1 MKIQNYNELATTEL
15 RKAALSIVE
24 AGLEAIDT
32 KKVIRDT
39 VSVVNGTLVIQG
51 KSYAM
56 PPDGRV
62 IVAGVGK
69 CALEAAEALEEI
81 LGDSLYGGI
90 VLHITGE
97 PKLKKIAT
105 IQGTHP
111 LPSDQNVHGA
121 SLFVDILKNRNEN
134 DLIIFVV
141 SGGGSTLLCL
151 PEDKVCVEEISI
163 TQALIRAGA
172 TIQEVNTIRKH
183 LSLARGGY
191 PAQHAYPA
199 RIVSLIFSDVPGDDF
214 QFIASGPTVKDTT
227 TTEEAE
233 NILHKYA
240 ILKTCGIEKC
250 GLVETPKDDKYFAN
264 IQNVLIVSNWTALE
278 AMAAKA
284 QELGFNPIIRTATL
298 SGEARAIGLS
308 LAAELHTSPSK
319 TVLLYG
325 GETTVTVSGQGRG
338 GRNLEVA
345 LSALAD
351 IRDNEL
357 ITSIASDGHDNG
369 SYAGAIC
376 DTTTKARVAQEGE
389 DSATHLADNDT
400 YPFFEKIG
408 NRLETGYTGSNVSD
422 LLIALKN

>member
-1 MKIQNYNELATTEL
+1 MRGMKIQNYNELATTEL

-172 TIQEVNTIRKH
+172 TIQEVNTIR
-183 LSLARGGY
+183 
-191 PAQHAYPA
+191 P
-199 RIVSLIFSDVPGDDF
+199 
-214 QFIASGPTVKDTT
+214 
-227 TTEEAE
+227 
-233 NILHKYA
+233 
-240 ILKTCGIEKC
+240 C
-250 GLVETPKDDKYFAN
+250 
-264 IQNVLIVSNWTALE
+264 
-278 AMAAKA
+278 
-284 QELGFNPIIRTATL
+284 
-298 SGEARAIGLS
+298 
-308 LAAELHTSPSK
+308 
-319 TVLLYG
+319 LL
-325 GETTVTVSGQGRG
+325 
-338 GRNLEVA
+338 
-345 LSALAD
+345 
-351 IRDNEL
+351 
-357 ITSIASDGHDNG
+357 
-369 SYAGAIC
+369 
-376 DTTTKARVAQEGE
+376 
-389 DSATHLADNDT
+389 
-400 YPFFEKIG
+400 P
-408 NRLETGYTGSNVSD
+408 
-422 LLIALKN
+422 

>member
-1 MKIQNYNELATTEL
+1 MKIQNYTELASTEL
-15 RKAALSIVE
+15 RKAALAIVE

-39 VSVVNGTLVIQG
+39 VSIANNTLVIQG
-51 KSYAM
+51 KTYPI
-56 PPDGRV
+56 PPNGRV

-151 PEDKVCVEEISI
+151 PEDKVCIEEISV

-191 PAQHAYPA
+191 PAQYAYPA

-227 TTEEAE
+227 TIEEAE
-233 NILHKYA
+233 KILHKYA
-240 ILKTCGIEKC
+240 ILKTCGIEEC
-250 GLVETPKDDKYFAN
+250 GLVETPKNDKYFAN
-264 IQNVLIVSNWTALE
+264 IQNVLAVSNMTALE

-284 QELGFNPIIRTATL
+284 RELGYNPIIRTATL

-308 LAAELHTSPSK
+308 LAADLHASPSK
-319 TVLLYG
+319 TALLYG
-325 GETTVTVSGQGRG
+325 GETTVTVTGHGKG

-345 LSALAD
+345 VAALAD

-357 ITSIASDGHDNG
+357 IMSVASDGHDNG
-369 SYAGAIC
+369 PYAGAIC
-376 DTTTKARVAQEGE
+376 DTITKASAAQAGK
-389 DSATHLADNDT
+389 DPVTYLANDDT

>member
-1 MKIQNYNELATTEL
+1 MKIQNYNELASTEL
-15 RKAALSIVE
+15 RKAALAITK

-39 VSVVNGTLVIQG
+39 VRITDGALVIQG
-51 KSYAM
+51 KSYVI
-56 PPDGRV
+56 PPEGRV

-81 LGDSLYGGI
+81 LGDFLYGGI
-90 VLHITGE
+90 ILHITGE

-134 DLIIFVV
+134 DLIIFIV

-151 PEDKVCVEEISI
+151 PEDRVCVEEISV
-163 TQALIRAGA
+163 TQALMRAGA
-172 TIQEVNTIRKH
+172 TIQEMNTIRKH

-191 PAQHAYPA
+191 PAQYAYPA

-227 TTEEAE
+227 TIEEAE
-233 NILHKYA
+233 KILHTYA

-250 GLVETPKDDKYFAN
+250 GLVETPKDDKYFVN
-264 IQNVLIVSNWTALE
+264 IQNVLAVSNWTALE
-278 AMAAKA
+278 AMAVKA
-284 QELGFNPIIRTATL
+284 RELGYNPIIRTATL
-298 SGEARAIGLS
+298 SGEARTIGLS
-308 LAAELHTSPSK
+308 LAADLHASPSK

-325 GETTVTVSGQGRG
+325 GETTVTVAGTGRG

-345 LSALAD
+345 LAALAD

-357 ITSIASDGHDNG
+357 ITSVASDGHDNG
-369 SYAGAIC
+369 PYAGAIC
-376 DTTTKARVAQEGE
+376 DTTTKAKVVQEGE
-389 DSATHLADNDT
+389 DIAIYLANNDT
-400 YPFFEKIG
+400 YPLFEKIG

-422 LLIALKN
+422 LFIALKN